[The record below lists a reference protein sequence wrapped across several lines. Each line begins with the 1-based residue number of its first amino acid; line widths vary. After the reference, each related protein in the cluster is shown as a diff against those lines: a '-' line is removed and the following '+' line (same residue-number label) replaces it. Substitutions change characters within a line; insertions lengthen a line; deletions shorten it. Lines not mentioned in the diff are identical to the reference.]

1 MTLLANNDIV
11 PVLTYHSVGM
21 HEPSWT
27 WSQLSERAD
36 AFDKLLRALHKR
48 GYRTVT
54 LAELYAHM
62 AGEKT
67 CPPRSI
73 VLVFDD
79 GYLDN
84 WVTVQPL
91 LKRYGMTGTVYV
103 NPDFVEPG
111 GAPRPTLDDYPG
123 EWPGGAE
130 VRQSGFMNWAEL
142 AELDRSGV
150 LDVQSHSL
158 THTWYFTSPTVEDFY
173 SPSNAARYPW
183 MAWNARPERKPY
195 YLTEDQSEFV
205 AWGTP
210 VFEHEKSL
218 IARRFIPDASA
229 VDAVAS
235 AVADRGGADFFKGE
249 GWRHQLEKTVA
260 DLTGGIDFPGTFES
274 DADYESRV
282 RDELGGSKSIIERK
296 LGKTVD
302 FLCWPGGG
310 VNDTA
315 KRIATEVGYRSWT
328 LPSSAKPSK
337 RNRPGSDPREIKR
350 LPALREVLF
359 FGRNWGVGSERLV
372 LLEIL
377 AHQESKVFDLARKA
391 YKVGVAAGIA
401 GQGR

>member
-21 HEPSWT
+21 HEPAWT

-36 AFDKLLRALHKR
+36 AFDNLLRALHQR
-48 GYRTVT
+48 GYGTVT
-54 LAELYAHM
+54 LADLYAHM
-62 AGEKT
+62 AGEKS
-67 CPPRSI
+67 CPPRSV

-84 WVTVQPL
+84 WVTVAPL
-91 LKRYGMTGTVYV
+91 LRRHGMTGTVYV
-103 NPDFVEPG
+103 NPDFVDPG
-111 GAPRPTLDDYPG
+111 DTPRPTLDDYPG
-123 EWPGGAE
+123 AS
-130 VRQSGFMNWAEL
+130 RNAADISQSGFMNWAEL

-158 THTWYFTSPTVEDFY
+158 THTWYFTSPEVEDYY
-173 SPSNAARYPW
+173 SPSNAGNYPW

-195 YLTEDQSEFV
+195 YLTEDQSGFV

-235 AVADRGGADFFKGE
+235 AVAERGGAHVFE
-249 GWRHQLEKTVA
+249 NAGWRNQLARIVA
-260 DLTGGIDFPGTFES
+260 DVTGSTEFPGVVES
-274 DADYESRV
+274 DSDYENRV
-282 RDELGGSKSIIERK
+282 RDELGGSKSIIEQK

-310 VNDTA
+310 VNETA
-315 KRIATEVGYRSWT
+315 KRIAAEVGYRSWT
-328 LPSSAKPSK
+328 LPSYAMPSK
-337 RNRPGSDPREIKR
+337 RNAPGSDPREIKR
-350 LPALREVLF
+350 LPALRDVRF
-359 FGRNWGVGSERLV
+359 FGRKWGVGSERLV
-372 LLEIL
+372 MLEML
-377 AHQESKVFDLARKA
+377 AHQESKIFDLARKV
-391 YKVGVAAGIA
+391 YKLGVAAGIA
-401 GQGR
+401 GQAR

>member
-1 MTLLANNDIV
+1 MTLLPDNNIV

-27 WSQLSERAD
+27 WSQLSERAE
-36 AFDKLLRALHKR
+36 AFEKLLQALHSR

-54 LAELYAHM
+54 LADLYAHM

-91 LKRYGMTGTVYV
+91 LKRYGMTGTVYI
-103 NPDFVEPG
+103 NPEFVDPG
-111 GAPRPTLDDYPG
+111 DALRPTLDDYPG
-123 EWPGGAE
+123 ERLQGADIS
-130 VRQSGFMNWAEL
+130 QSGFMNWAEL

-158 THTWYFTSPTVEDFY
+158 THTWYFTGPLIEDFY
-173 SPSNAARYPW
+173 SPSNAADYPW
-183 MAWNARPERKPY
+183 MAWNARPDRKPF

-218 IARRFIPDASA
+218 IARRFLPDSSA
-229 VDAVAS
+229 LEAVVNAVAANGGAES
-235 AVADRGGADFFKGE
+235 CQGESWRGGLLKI
-249 GWRHQLEKTVA
+249 VA
-260 DLTGGIDFPGTFES
+260 NVTGDSDFPGEFES
-274 DADYESRV
+274 AADYENRV
-282 RDELGGSKSIIERK
+282 RDELGHSKAIIEQK

-315 KRIATEVGYRSWT
+315 KRVAAEVGYKSWT
-328 LPSSAKPSK
+328 LPSGAMRSK
-337 RNRPGSDPREIKR
+337 RNRPGSDPREIRR
-350 LPALREVLF
+350 LPALRDVRF
-359 FGRNWGVGSERLV
+359 FGRRWGVGSERLV
-372 LLEIL
+372 LLEML
-377 AHQESKVFDLARKA
+377 SHQQSKLFDLARKA
-391 YKVGVAAGIA
+391 YKVSVAAGLA
-401 GQGR
+401 GETR

>member
-36 AFDKLLRALHKR
+36 AFDRLLRALHER
-48 GYRTVT
+48 GYSTVS
-54 LAELYAHM
+54 LADLYAHM

-103 NPDFVEPG
+103 NPEFVDPG
-111 GAPRPTLDDYPG
+111 DALRPTLDDYPG
-123 EWPGGAE
+123 ERLGDAR
-130 VRQSGFMNWAEL
+130 VSQSGFMNWAEL

-158 THTWYFTSPTVEDFY
+158 THTWYFTGPSIEAFY
-173 SPSNAARYPW
+173 SPSNGADYPW
-183 MAWNARPERKPY
+183 MAWNARPERKPF

-218 IARRFIPDASA
+218 IARRFMPDASA
-229 VDAVAS
+229 VDAVVS
-235 AVADRGGADFFKGE
+235 MVAERGGADFFAGE
-249 GWRHQLEKTVA
+249 GWRGQLTKIVREVI
-260 DLTGGIDFPGTFES
+260 GGIDFPGAFES
-274 DADYESRV
+274 ETDYETRV
-282 RDELGGSKSIIERK
+282 RDELGSSKSIIEQK

-315 KRIATEVGYRSWT
+315 RRIAAEVGYRSWT
-328 LPSSAKPSK
+328 LPSTAMRSR
-337 RNRPGSDPREIKR
+337 RNRPGSDPREIRR
-350 LPALREVLF
+350 LPALRDVYF
-359 FGRNWGVGSERLV
+359 FDRSWGVGSERLV
-372 LLEIL
+372 LLEML
-377 AHQESKVFDLARKA
+377 AHQESKLFDLARKV

>member
-1 MTLLANNDIV
+1 MTFLPDHDIV

-21 HEPSWT
+21 NEPSWT

-48 GYRTVT
+48 GYRTVS
-54 LAELYAHM
+54 LADLYAHM

-103 NPDFVEPG
+103 NPDFVDPG
-111 GAPRPTLDDYPG
+111 SELRPTLDDYPG
-123 EWPGGAE
+123 GSPDGAD
-130 VRQSGFMNWAEL
+130 VSQSGFMNWAEL
-142 AELDRSGV
+142 ARLDRSGV

-158 THTWYFTSPTVEDFY
+158 THTWYFTSPTIEDVY
-173 SPSNAARYPW
+173 APSNAARYPW
-183 MAWNARPERKPY
+183 MAWNARPERKPF

-205 AWGTP
+205 ACGTP
-210 VFEHEKSL
+210 IFEHEKSL

-229 VDAVAS
+229 VDAVVS
-235 AVADRGGADFFKGE
+235 AIANKGGANFGTGE
-249 GWRHQLEKTVA
+249 GWRGRLRKLVEDV
-260 DLTGGIDFPGTFES
+260 TGDSDFPGAFES
-274 DADYESRV
+274 DTDYENRV
-282 RDELGGSKSIIERK
+282 RDELGGSRSIIERK

-315 KRIATEVGYRSWT
+315 KRIAAEVGYKSWT
-328 LPSSAKPSK
+328 LPSSAQPEK
-337 RNRPGSDPREIKR
+337 RNRPGSDPQEIKR
-350 LPALREVLF
+350 LPALRGVRF
-359 FGRNWGVGSERLV
+359 FDRKWGVGTERLV
-372 LLEIL
+372 LLEML
-377 AHQESKVFDLARKA
+377 AHQDSKIFDLARKA

-401 GQGR
+401 GQAR

>member
-21 HEPSWT
+21 NEPSWT
-27 WSQLSERAD
+27 WSQLSERAG
-36 AFDKLLRALHKR
+36 AFDNLLQALHKR
-48 GYRTVT
+48 GYQTVT
-54 LAELYAHM
+54 LADLYAHM
-62 AGEKT
+62 AGEKP

-91 LKRYGMTGTVYV
+91 LKQYGMTGTVYV

-111 GAPRPTLDDYPG
+111 DTLRPTLDDYPG
-123 EWPGGAE
+123 GSPER
-130 VRQSGFMNWAEL
+130 VDVSQSGFMNWAEL
-142 AELDRSGV
+142 AQLDRSGV

-158 THTWYFTSPTVEDFY
+158 THTWYFTGPAVEEFY
-173 SPSNAARYPW
+173 APSNATKYPW
-183 MAWNARPERKPY
+183 MAWNARPERKPF

-218 IARRFIPDASA
+218 IARRFIPDAQA
-229 VDAVAS
+229 VEAVVS
-235 AVADRGGADFFKGE
+235 AVAKQGGADFCKGE
-249 GWRHQLEKTVA
+249 GWRGRLRRIVEDV
-260 DLTGGIDFPGTFES
+260 TGSTDFPGSLES
-274 DADYESRV
+274 ATDYEDRV
-282 RDELGGSKSIIERK
+282 RDELACSKSIIEQK

-310 VNDTA
+310 VNDTV
-315 KRIATEVGYRSWT
+315 KRIAAEVGYKSWT
-328 LPSSAKPSK
+328 LPSGVMPTK

-350 LPALREVLF
+350 LPALRDVRF
-359 FGRNWGVGSERLV
+359 FDRKWGVGSERLV
-372 LLEIL
+372 LLEML
-377 AHQESKVFDLARKA
+377 AHQESKLFDLARKA
-391 YKVGVAAGIA
+391 YKVGVAAGVA
-401 GQGR
+401 GKAG